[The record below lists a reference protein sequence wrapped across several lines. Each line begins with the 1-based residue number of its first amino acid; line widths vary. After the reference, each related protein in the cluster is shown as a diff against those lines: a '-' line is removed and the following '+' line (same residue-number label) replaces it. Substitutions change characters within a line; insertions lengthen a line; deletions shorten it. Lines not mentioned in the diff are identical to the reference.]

1 MTIIDVRYQLN
12 KILGY
17 DKMYSNNFK
26 ECEKLLKVLEDAGD
40 SRYLFYKARFL
51 QKIREFDKAKECY
64 LELTNSGTE
73 QF

>member
-26 ECEKLLKVLEDAGD
+26 ECEKLLK
-40 SRYLFYKARFL
+40 YLKMLVIVDIYFIKLDFYKKL
-51 QKIREFDKAKECY
+51 ESLIKQKNVIW
-64 LELTNSGTE
+64 S
-73 QF
+73 

>member
-26 ECEKLLKVLEDAGD
+26 ECEKLLK
-40 SRYLFYKARFL
+40 YLNMLDLYLK
-51 QKIREFDKAKECY
+51 KIMVNMMSK
-64 LELTNSGTE
+64 N
-73 QF
+73 

>member
-40 SRYLFYKARFL
+40 SR
-51 QKIREFDKAKECY
+51 
-64 LELTNSGTE
+64 
-73 QF
+73 

>member
-26 ECEKLLKVLEDAGD
+26 EYEKLLKVLEDAGD

-51 QKIREFDKAKECY
+51 QKSPCAFAGFICSSCLNKILQAIY
-64 LELTNSGTE
+64 
-73 QF
+73 